1 MKYTVKRTAVLA
13 CAALMIGSV
22 SLAASTPKVQAMG
35 LPNPIVTYD
44 TYESVVKDAGFTPLY
59 LTRDA
64 GFSCYYLSLIGK
76 NTADIGFQRL
86 GQPETTVRVRTM
98 PQKADKSIKDISGI
112 YSVTWKDQ
120 VIDGVPVSIAKIN
133 DTSYV
138 AHWKM
143 GDYQFS
149 AQAAGM
155 SAPQFK
161 AILEN
166 SLVDD
171 SAHYFVK

>member
-1 MKYTVKRTAVLA
+1 MVLKR
-13 CAALMIGSV
+13 
-22 SLAASTPKVQAMG
+22 
-35 LPNPIVTYD
+35 
-44 TYESVVKDAGFTPLY
+44 PLY

-76 NTADIGFQRL
+76 HTADIGFQRL

-98 PQKADKSIKDISGI
+98 PQKADKSMKGISGV

-138 AHWKM
+138 ARR
-143 GDYQFS
+143 S
-149 AQAAGM
+149 
-155 SAPQFK
+155 
-161 AILEN
+161 LESGRLSVLCPGSWN
-166 SLVDD
+166 ECPAVQSPPGKQPRRRLGPLFCEIVV
-171 SAHYFVK
+171 SGSWLEARGS